1 MTSSKLDAFLRRCAC
16 SSAPEAA
23 FWKGVVSDLN
33 EPGPNWG
40 LDLHAGRAPASV
52 DAFVYLVD
60 TSNLWLAS
68 AAIAPSHLSRLQE
81 AQGAAPA
88 AAGDALRRAAGCI
101 AAASAGG
108 DTMASPETLAA
119 FAACLPAIVAS
130 PAYAAALEHE
140 CPLLENH
147 HWVLLLYRLAN
158 GESVIGLGHDDE
170 PYHGM
175 LERSV
180 LLQCVQDMV
189 EQDLSS
195 PHTAVGQAVK
205 RAGGVSLAPDLA
217 HAIRFAPDAPG
228 SAGSPAGA
236 P

>member
-1 MTSSKLDAFLRRCAC
+1 VTSAKLDAFLRRCAC

-40 LDLHAGRAPASV
+40 LDLHAGRGPASV

-68 AAIAPSHLSRLQE
+68 AAISPSHLRRLQE
-81 AQGAAPA
+81 APGAAPA
-88 AAGDALRRAAGCI
+88 ASGDALRHAAGCI

-108 DTMASPETLAA
+108 DAMASPETLAA
-119 FAACLPAIVAS
+119 FAACLPAIAAS
-130 PAYAAALEHE
+130 PAYAAALQHE

-158 GESVIGLGHDDE
+158 GESVVGLGCDDE

-180 LLQCVQDMV
+180 LLECVQDMV
-189 EQDLSS
+189 EQALGS
-195 PHTAVGQAVK
+195 PHSEVGQAVK
-205 RAGGVSLAPDLA
+205 RAGGVRLAPELA
-217 HAIRFAPDAPG
+217 RSIRFAPG
-228 SAGSPAGA
+228 SAGSPGTG
-236 P
+236 